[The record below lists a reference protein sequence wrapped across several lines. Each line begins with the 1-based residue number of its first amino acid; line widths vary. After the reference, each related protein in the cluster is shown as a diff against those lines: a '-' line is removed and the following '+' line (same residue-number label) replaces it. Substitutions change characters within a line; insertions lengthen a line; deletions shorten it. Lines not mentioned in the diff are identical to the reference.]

1 MTNLIDVLG
10 RIWLPARVGS
20 RRLKKTTL
28 ISDQS
33 GAPIADGHGATVTIR
48 FRDRRKGTRVLDL
61 TDEEA
66 ERLGGRHAKRRESDR
81 SRSK

>member
-1 MTNLIDVLG
+1 M
-10 RIWLPARVGS
+10 
-20 RRLKKTTL
+20 KKTLL

-33 GAPIADGHGATVTIR
+33 GTPIAEGQGATITIR

-66 ERLGGRHAKRRESDR
+66 ERLGGRHTKRRGTRTPKSETGARGDHNR
-81 SRSK
+81 S